1 MTDCFKGHVRNVT
14 DRLSN
19 LFDLS
24 PGCDRYVPGF
34 GDANAAFHVIG
45 DHPGVHGGID
55 EELPF
60 RGQPWSSRFFETLS
74 AGGLLQTE
82 QPWKASAVSEIGPRY
97 FSYIHL
103 CDPGDTDPTQ
113 TEYDSQ
119 ERFFD
124 AELRAIAAHVVLPVG
139 ESATKH
145 VFKTCTAHNP
155 GDSLDMR
162 ALHATEQP
170 GAGWLVLPIRTPSEW
185 TQPDADQLLESL
197 TALRTS
203 DFRQTADLGR
213 FLPGDDPY
221 LVR

>member
-1 MTDCFKGHVRNVT
+1 MRNVT

-19 LFDLS
+19 PFDLS
-24 PGCDRYVPGF
+24 PDCDRYVPGF
-34 GDANAAFHVIG
+34 GDVNAAFHVVG

-60 RGQPWSSRFFETLS
+60 RGQSFSNRFFETLS
-74 AGGLLQTE
+74 AGGLFRTD
-82 QPWKASAVSEIGPRY
+82 QPWNARDVSGVGPTY
-97 FSYIHL
+97 LSYIHL
-103 CDPGDTDPTQ
+103 CDPGDTTPTE
-113 TEYDSQ
+113 TDYDNQ

-139 ESATKH
+139 ESATRH
-145 VFKTCTAHNP
+145 VFETCTAHSP
-155 GDSLDMR
+155 GDSLDMG

-170 GAGWLVLPIRTPSEW
+170 GAGWLVLPVRDPREW
-185 TQPDADQLLESL
+185 TQADADQLLESL
-197 TALRTS
+197 TVLQRS